1 MRVCHSPNVLVAIS
15 ILVHHSSTYYRISVD
30 YDFLLSRDAGA
41 TFCFFVCAQFVAS
54 SFWTKMQYIDSLRTE
69 LVMDEFTMQQ
79 MRIPDFVIEYEKY
92 WFGPTDAP

>member
-1 MRVCHSPNVLVAIS
+1 
-15 ILVHHSSTYYRISVD
+15 
-30 YDFLLSRDAGA
+30 
-41 TFCFFVCAQFVAS
+41 
-54 SFWTKMQYIDSLRTE
+54 MQYIDSLRTE